1 MKTAFFALVLTLS
14 TLAQASLLTY
24 TPGEK
29 NLNGVVLN
37 RSVAINDSTGKP
49 TALVMDLLGAGL
61 RSKTVLVVEAKVY
74 TLQLFSDNKA
84 GFSRDANALA
94 SLVKNSNRV
103 ALRLDMLRTVSSS
116 ALSDSLKEALA
127 ANGYTTDAELNN
139 VLGLFGKSAEATNG
153 KSVSVLLVKDTKNNK
168 TNLYYEDTKGA
179 LQSMVGSP
187 ELMTKIL
194 SIWLGT
200 PVDGGIQKLKNA
212 LMTPVY

>member
-1 MKTAFFALVLTLS
+1 MKTTLFALILTLS
-14 TLAQASLLTY
+14 ALAQASLLTY
-24 TPGEK
+24 TAGDK

-37 RSVAINDSTGKP
+37 KTATINDGTGKP
-49 TALVMDLLGAGL
+49 SALSMDLLGAGL
-61 RSKTVLVVEAKVY
+61 RTKSIIIDVKVY

-84 GFSRDANALA
+84 GFSRDANALS

-103 ALRLDMLRTVSSS
+103 ALRLDMLRTISSS
-116 ALSDSLKEALA
+116 QLSDSLKEALA
-127 ANGYTTDAELNN
+127 ANGYTVDAELNN
-139 VLGLFGKSAEATNG
+139 VLALFGKSAEPSSG

-168 TNLYYEDTKGA
+168 TNLYYEDTAGT

-200 PVDGGIQKLKNA
+200 PVDGGIQKLKNS

>member
-1 MKTAFFALVLTLS
+1 MKTAFFVLVLTLS

>member
-1 MKTAFFALVLTLS
+1 LS